1 MLRQVSVYAENKKG
15 CFREITGLLS
25 GSGVNILGPV
35 TNDSAEYGIVRL
47 VVSDPDT
54 ALKVLTEA
62 GFLCRL
68 TPVLGIELADE
79 VGSLNRLL
87 TELYNGNI
95 SVDYLYLSFNR
106 DSGRP
111 IMILHTAD
119 TSQVENLLV
128 SRGFTAL

>member
-15 CFREITGLLS
+15 CFKQITGLLS
-25 GSGVNILGPV
+25 DGGVNILGSV

-47 VVSDPDT
+47 VVSDPEA

-62 GFLCRL
+62 GFLCKL
-68 TPVLGIELADE
+68 TSVLGIELPDE
-79 VGSLNRLL
+79 IGALDRLL
-87 TELYNGNI
+87 TELYNSNI

-119 TSQVENLLV
+119 ASQVENILV